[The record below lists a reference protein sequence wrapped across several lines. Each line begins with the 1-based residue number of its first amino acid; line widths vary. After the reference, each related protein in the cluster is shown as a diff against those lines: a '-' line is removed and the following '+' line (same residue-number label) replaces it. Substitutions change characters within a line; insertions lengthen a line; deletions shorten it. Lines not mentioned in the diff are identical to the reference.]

1 MFLLSTFGGS
11 SNIRDER
18 AISETTFLL
27 HKRPSCEH
35 IPSHNIIWV
44 VCFLLK
50 YVLEPALSDAIKTLH
65 PFSSLIQFWVV
76 AFRLFQPQLEQ
87 GATHCGN
94 IFWNGENLEF
104 FYCVLRDQGGCKQP
118 NLCLNPISL
127 HFFKRRSPILGTHHC
142 VSSPKNVNACNVKT
156 SQSLVSS
163 AGSTPISVCQNHN
176 LIHHW
181 SFKSASILIMSPVL
195 WVKKC
200 NVSLGEIT

>member
-1 MFLLSTFGGS
+1 MSGILSFEICSWARACRCNKNFASFFVADTILGCCVSPVPASTRTGS
-11 SNIRDER
+11 NP
-18 AISETTFLL
+18 LW
-27 HKRPSCEH
+27 KH
-35 IPSHNIIWV
+35 I
-44 VCFLLK
+44 LK
-50 YVLEPALSDAIKTLH
+50 WWKPWK
-65 PFSSLIQFWVV
+65 
-76 AFRLFQPQLEQ
+76 
-87 GATHCGN
+87 
-94 IFWNGENLEF
+94 

-127 HFFKRRSPILGTHHC
+127 HFFKRRPPILGTHHC